1 MYSVFLSRSWV
12 SGTVFDRYTTGGAM
26 KVAVT
31 VWEDTV
37 STVCDFSRSLLVF
50 DVMGNEIKNRSLIHF
65 ETGSMPERLNQ
76 FEALGIEVLLC
87 GAISRPLERMIRA
100 SGVKVIPCL
109 RGSIEEILRAYL
121 DGGLSDAR
129 FTLPGFGPGA
139 SCVRGRR
146 RHRGGVCRLPGKEK
160 GDDGQWRG

>member
-1 MYSVFLSRSWV
+1 
-12 SGTVFDRYTTGGAM
+12 M

-37 STVCDFSRSLLVF
+37 STVCDFSSRLLVF
-50 DVMGNEIKNRSLIHF
+50 DVMGNEVKNRSLISF
-65 ETGSMPERLNQ
+65 QTGIMPERMNQ
-76 FEALGIEVLLC
+76 FEAFGIEVLLC

-109 RGSIEEILRAYL
+109 RGSIEEVLRAYL
-121 DGGLSDAR
+121 EGGLSDAR

-139 SCVRGRR
+139 SCGRGGR
-146 RHRGGVCRLPGKEK
+146 RHRGGVCRLPGKVN
-160 GDDGQWRG
+160 GDDGQRRG

>member
-1 MYSVFLSRSWV
+1 
-12 SGTVFDRYTTGGAM
+12 M

-37 STVCDFSRSLLVF
+37 STVCDFSSRLLVF
-50 DVMGNEIKNRSLIHF
+50 DVMGDEVKNRSFMPF
-65 ETGSMPERLNQ
+65 ETGILPEGVNRLK
-76 FEALGIEVLLC
+76 ELGVEVLLC

-100 SGVKVIPCL
+100 SDVKVIPCL
-109 RGSIEEILRAYL
+109 RGSIEEVIGAYL

-139 SCVRGRR
+139 SRVRGRR
-146 RHRGGVCRLPGKEK
+146 RRRGGGFCRLPDNVR
-160 GDDGQWRG
+160 GDDGEGQG

>member
-1 MYSVFLSRSWV
+1 
-12 SGTVFDRYTTGGAM
+12 M

-37 STVCDFSRSLLVF
+37 STVCDFCSRLLVF
-50 DVMGNEIKNRSLIHF
+50 DVMGDEVKNRSFMPF
-65 ETGSMPERLNQ
+65 ETGILPERANQ
-76 FEALGIEVLLC
+76 LEELGVEVLLC

-109 RGSIEEILRAYL
+109 CGSIEEVIGAYM

-129 FTLPGFGPGA
+129 FILPGFGPGA
-139 SCVRGRR
+139 SRVRGRR
-146 RHRGGVCRLPGKEK
+146 QRRGGVCRLPAKVK
-160 GDDGQWRG
+160 GG

>member
-1 MYSVFLSRSWV
+1 
-12 SGTVFDRYTTGGAM
+12 M

-37 STVCDFSRSLLVF
+37 STVCDFSSRLLVF
-50 DVMGNEIKNRSLIHF
+50 DVMGNEIKNRSFIPF
-65 ETGSMPERLNQ
+65 QTWIMPERMNQ

-100 SGVKVIPCL
+100 SGVKVISCL
-109 RGSIEEILRAYL
+109 RGSIEEVIRAYL
-121 DGGLSDAR
+121 DGGLSDTR

-146 RHRGGVCRLPGKEK
+146 RRRGGVCRLPDKVK
-160 GDDGQWRG
+160 GEDGQGRE

>member
-1 MYSVFLSRSWV
+1 MR
-12 SGTVFDRYTTGGAM
+12 
-26 KVAVT
+26 VAVT

-37 STVCDFSRSLLVF
+37 STVCDFSSRLLVF
-50 DVMGNEIKNRSLIHF
+50 DVTGDEVKNRSFIPF
-65 ETGSMPERLNQ
+65 ETGIMPERVNQ
-76 FEALGIEVLLC
+76 LEALGVEVLLC

-109 RGSIEEILRAYL
+109 RGSIEEVIGAYL

-139 SCVRGRR
+139 IRVRGRR
-146 RHRGGVCRLPGKEK
+146 RRRGGVCRLPDMVK
-160 GDDGQWRG
+160 GDEW

>member
-1 MYSVFLSRSWV
+1 
-12 SGTVFDRYTTGGAM
+12 M

-37 STVCDFSRSLLVF
+37 STVCDFSSRLLVF
-50 DVMGNEIKNRSLIHF
+50 DVTGDEVKKKSFIPF
-65 ETGSMPERLNQ
+65 ETGIMPERVNQ
-76 FEALGIEVLLC
+76 LEALGVEVLLC

-109 RGSIEEILRAYL
+109 RGSIEEVIGAYL

-139 SCVRGRR
+139 SRVRGRR
-146 RHRGGVCRLPGKEK
+146 RRRGGVCRLPDKVK
-160 GDDGQWRG
+160 GDDGEGRG